1 MNMGTRWMATTEAP
15 LHENVKKALVEGDE
29 NSTVLVMRS
38 MRNTERVYKNKAAM
52 DVLETEKQH
61 PGDFSKISHIIK
73 GENYRLTAT

>member
-52 DVLETEKQH
+52 DVL
-61 PGDFSKISHIIK
+61 
-73 GENYRLTAT
+73 